1 MQSYIKK
8 GLVLNTRLEFR
19 IAKCFKTR
27 QVTGKVDGSYRMG
40 LNENEVTRP
49 IVRYYMAFKLDF
61 SDNWKN
67 YPSRYQLFRCLLFF
81 SYRHENQYTKTM
93 EALSILWL
101 LSFCQSILISKW
113 LYDADLNPLRDALV
127 QHLKG
132 FWQPRQ
138 CNNLST

>member
-1 MQSYIKK
+1 
-8 GLVLNTRLEFR
+8 
-19 IAKCFKTR
+19 
-27 QVTGKVDGSYRMG
+27 MG

-138 CNNLST
+138 CNNLHKSSLLFLWIYFSWYQRFSFYIIINNI